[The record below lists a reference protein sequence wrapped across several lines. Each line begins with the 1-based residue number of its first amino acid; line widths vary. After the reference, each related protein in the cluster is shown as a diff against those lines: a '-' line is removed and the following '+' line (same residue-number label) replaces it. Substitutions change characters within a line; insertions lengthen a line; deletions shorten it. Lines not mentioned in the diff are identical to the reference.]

1 MTQVK
6 VTLKPDLLEFID
18 NYRQFGYKSRTQI
31 INDAI
36 ELLQQKLEEEDLIK
50 SAQIYQE
57 IYETDIELQ
66 ALLSLSIHDSAFL

>member
-1 MTQVK
+1 MAQVK

-18 NYRQFGYKSRTQI
+18 NYQQFGYKSRTQI
-31 INDAI
+31 LNAAI
-36 ELLQQKLEEEDLIK
+36 ELLQQKLEEKELIK

-66 ALLSLSIHDSAFL
+66 ALVEEGSENWPE